1 MTETLDNMRE
11 LLAPL
16 VVLVCGMLVLLL
28 DLRRKAFVARKSL
41 AGEAYRRSYVPW
53 QIGSKT
59 ARPLRTSASRPY
71 SSFNGRIRGSIW
83 ASPPGE
89 YTTV

>member
-41 AGEAYRRSYVPW
+41 ALVC
-53 QIGSKT
+53 QIG
-59 ARPLRTSASRPY
+59 LLLASIYCIQVRAMPC
-71 SSFNGRIRGSIW
+71 
-83 ASPPGE
+83 
-89 YTTV
+89 